1 MRTAT
6 RNVEKT
12 QITLRLSRAAIAGA
26 LALLSAGAIAAW
38 GGATSGGANAAAAPK
53 SITVAWASKMDALD
67 PDIGFANQA
76 LAAFHLI
83 GGNLYE
89 IRANGK
95 TVPGLAQSGTASAN
109 GLKWTFRLRAGLKFS
124 DGKPLTSAD
133 VKATIDRAKADKSNG
148 YAGLF
153 APITSVTAPDPQT
166 AIFNLSRKYPSLP
179 TILAEPEFLIM
190 PKAGL
195 AKGKSFFS
203 APISAGPYKLVK
215 WGGGNDSTYALNTNY
230 WGPKPLISEIRYT
243 TIADFNS
250 RLSQLQSGQIDAAVD
265 LPPSVLKQLGSGGK
279 VHAEVV
285 SVYGFASLN
294 MWLAK
299 APLNNANVRKA
310 ISLAIDRGRIVKDVW
325 DGQITAM
332 SSFWPPSMD
341 GFDKSASV
349 ARDVAGA
356 KKLLAGTPCASGC
369 TLKMQYTDSY
379 AASEQSALI
388 IQSNLNEIGI
398 KTQLVKL
405 ENAIWFNNMYNG
417 KYQLSVSNLYDY
429 ANVPDGMIAYGV
441 LKDGG
446 LNANYSG
453 WNSAAAAK
461 QSQTAIVSS
470 GAARAAALD
479 GINKAFV
486 KDQPYATLTT
496 YGVVFA
502 SRLDKSLVSLTPAEF
517 IEVKRQG
524 T

>member
-1 MRTAT
+1 MRTTT
-6 RNVEKT
+6 RKVGKT
-12 QITLRLSRAAIAGA
+12 QIRARLCGAATAALVLLAAGA
-26 LALLSAGAIAAW
+26 VAAW
-38 GGATSGGANAAAAPK
+38 GGTTSGSAHAAAAPK

-76 LAAFHLI
+76 LSAFHLF

-89 IRANGK
+89 IRAGGK
-95 TVPGLAQSGTASAN
+95 TVPGLAKSGAASAN
-109 GLKWTFRLRAGLKFS
+109 GLKWTFHLRPGLRFS
-124 DGKPLTSAD
+124 DGTPLTSAD

-153 APITSVTAPDPQT
+153 APITSVTAPDAQT
-166 AIFNLSRKYPSLP
+166 AVFNLSRKYPSLP

-195 AKGKSFFS
+195 AKGKAFFR
-203 APISAGPYKLVK
+203 APISAGPYKLVS
-215 WGGGNDSTYALNTNY
+215 WGGGNDSKYTVNANY
-230 WGPKPLISEIRYT
+230 WGPKPVISEIRYT

-265 LPPSVLKQLGSGGK
+265 MPPSILKQLGSGDK
-279 VHAEVV
+279 VHANVV

-294 MWLAK
+294 MWLGK
-299 APLNNANVRKA
+299 PPLNDANVRKA

-325 DGQITAM
+325 NGQITAM
-332 SSFWPPSMD
+332 SSFWPPSMT
-341 GFDKSASV
+341 GFDKTSPV

-356 KKLLAGTPCASGC
+356 KKLLGGTRCENGC

-405 ENAIWFNNMYNG
+405 ENGIWFNNMYNG

-429 ANVPDGMIAYGV
+429 ADVPDGMITYGV

-453 WNSAAAAK
+453 WNSTEAAK
-461 QSQTAIVSS
+461 LSQTAIVTS
-470 GAARAAALD
+470 GARRATALD
-479 GINKAFV
+479 GINRVFLE
-486 KDQPYATLTT
+486 DQPFATLTT

-524 T
+524 A